1 MSSIIQTES
10 TLSNFQLI
18 VNEAFANYTK
28 QTGIDLS
35 NSPFAEKLQVFSS
48 PAAVLEHLREQ
59 ENAFKE
65 YRDGDRRL
73 IACLSPAVPVLCAFA
88 ATLGEAVNVV
98 SPNLQVPVPLSAS
111 SQMPLTQVI
120 QRYQVPFS
128 PFKAVFVGID
138 ILFAV
143 RPPQHRLQLHS
154 S

>member
-88 ATLGEAVNVV
+88 ATLGEPQPP
-98 SPNLQVPVPLSAS
+98 SSRPLVRFFANAINTSHTTI
-111 SQMPLTQVI
+111 PG
-120 QRYQVPFS
+120 P
-128 PFKAVFVGID
+128 
-138 ILFAV
+138 LFAI
-143 RPPQHRLQLHS
+143 
-154 S
+154 